1 MDRQKILYW
10 VGFAILAVISVWAT
24 TSSFVLIMPNWVAD
38 NAVVTTMVVFAL
50 VLVFFVISSLALKW
64 VIESYTKADQI
75 SDSRMNSMRYGGM
88 LLFIATWMLVSLPTN
103 AHTFLYKLMVGNV
116 VKEDFTHTIKYT
128 RQLAGREVVN
138 PIYNDSILT
147 PVMAEWDA
155 FCEEVQNGSPES
167 DFQKGIGKYA
177 SRHIGNI
184 NAIIKEPDYHVP
196 VLPRLKGYYNNARC
210 VSVLNEYR
218 ERQLIP
224 QLNRL
229 KSDKYQVSK
238 DIADKAVSYLKDLKK
253 MQDTIEYCNQTGD
266 LSKSSSNNL
275 IKQCEGVLKNAYTNI
290 KTSSKYVNFDN
301 KTEEALY
308 TAENLDT
315 RTSRFLNPYSVM
327 GDFFAGYIPFTFL
340 FWILLSTIID
350 VSGFIL
356 FYLANK

>member
-24 TSSFVLIMPNWVAD
+24 TSSFMLIMPNWVAD
-38 NAVVTTMVVFAL
+38 NTVITTMIVFAFVL
-50 VLVFFVISSLALKW
+50 VLFVISSLALKW
-64 VIESYTKADQI
+64 VIESYTQAYVI
-75 SDSRMNSMRYGGM
+75 SDSKMKSMRYGGL
-88 LLFIATWMLVSLPTN
+88 LLFITTWMLVSLPTN
-103 AHTFLYKLMVGNV
+103 AHTFFYKLMVGNV
-116 VKEDFTHTIKYT
+116 VKEDLTHTIKYT
-128 RQLAGREVVN
+128 RQLSDRVVVDSV
-138 PIYNDSILT
+138 YNDSILT

-196 VLPRLKGYYNNARC
+196 VLPHLKGYSNAQC
-210 VSVLNEYR
+210 VAVLNEYR
-218 ERQLIP
+218 ENILTP
-224 QLNRL
+224 TLNRL
-229 KSDKYQVSK
+229 KSDKYQVSI
-238 DIADKAVSYLKDLKK
+238 DIADEATGCLVQLET
-253 MQDTIEYCNQTGD
+253 MQDTIVYCNQIGA
-266 LSKSSSNNL
+266 LSKASSNNL
-275 IKQCEGVLKNAYTNI
+275 VKQCEGVLNNAYTNI
-290 KTSSKYVNFDN
+290 KTGFKYVVFDN
-301 KTEEALY
+301 KTDEALY

-327 GDFFAGYIPFTFL
+327 GDFFAGDIPLTFL
-340 FWILLSTIID
+340 FWILLSIIID